1 VINKTPDFD
10 LRAIATT
17 LNAAWLSRLPNE
29 LEIYR
34 RWIPI
39 MAKNITDGKLINRCN
54 CKKPKRITFSGGS
67 YCEKCMV
74 RIK

>member
-1 VINKTPDFD
+1 MIDKTPDFD
-10 LRAIATT
+10 LKAIATT

-34 RWIPI
+34 CWVPI
-39 MAKNITDGKLINRCN
+39 MARNITDRKLINHCN
-54 CKKPKRITFSGGS
+54 CAKPKRIKFASGS